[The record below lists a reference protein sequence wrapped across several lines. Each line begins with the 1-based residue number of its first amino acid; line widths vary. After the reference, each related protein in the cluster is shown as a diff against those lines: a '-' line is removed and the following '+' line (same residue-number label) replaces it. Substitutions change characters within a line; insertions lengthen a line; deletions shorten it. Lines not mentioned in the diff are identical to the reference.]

1 MKVLLT
7 GAFNY
12 SNEQLDKIK
21 SIGYEIIYVQ
31 DERCILDFD
40 VADIEVVV
48 CNGLF
53 IVNDI
58 AKFKGLKFIQLTSA
72 GLDRV
77 PLDYIKK
84 NDIKL
89 ANAKGVYSIP
99 IAEWV
104 VLKILEIYKKTRFFE
119 ENQKA
124 KKWVKNREIIELY
137 GKK

>member
-40 VADIEVVV
+40 VADIEVGV

-72 GLDRV
+72 GL
-77 PLDYIKK
+77 I
-84 NDIKL
+84 
-89 ANAKGVYSIP
+89 G
-99 IAEWV
+99 
-104 VLKILEIYKKTRFFE
+104 TFTT
-119 ENQKA
+119 
-124 KKWVKNREIIELY
+124 
-137 GKK
+137 